1 MIKETIKFVDYEGED
16 RTQIAYFNLTKVELM
31 RLSAKYAPKSVDL
44 EAVTKIIVDR
54 GDVGEML
61 SFIEDMIL
69 SAYGERDNDGVRF
82 VKNPRIRAEFEN
94 SLAYAQLFEDL
105 LGDDGN
111 RIQTFA
117 KGLYSDNSAK
127 KPLAQAPRG

>member
-16 RTQIAYFNLTKVELM
+16 RTQVAYFNLTKVELM
-31 RLSAKYAPKSVDL
+31 RLAAKYSPKAVDL
-44 EAVTKIIVDR
+44 SAVSTIVIER

-61 SFIEDMIL
+61 AFIEDMVL

-94 SLAYAQLFEDL
+94 SLAYAQFFEDL
-105 LGDDGN
+105 LSDEGH
-111 RIQTFA
+111 IQTFA

-127 KPLAQAPRG
+127 KSLAQAPRG